1 MRKVSA
7 VTARSVS
14 GPAKEGVGGG
24 GYSSWVYLPI
34 SWKWRGEVGEGGRRW
49 WRGCDSP
56 AAGEAVNR

>member
-14 GPAKEGVGGG
+14 GPAKEEGGIKSGGWDTVAGLICPSHGSGGG
-24 GYSSWVYLPI
+24 RLG
-34 SWKWRGEVGEGGRRW
+34 RG
-49 WRGCDSP
+49 RGCDSP